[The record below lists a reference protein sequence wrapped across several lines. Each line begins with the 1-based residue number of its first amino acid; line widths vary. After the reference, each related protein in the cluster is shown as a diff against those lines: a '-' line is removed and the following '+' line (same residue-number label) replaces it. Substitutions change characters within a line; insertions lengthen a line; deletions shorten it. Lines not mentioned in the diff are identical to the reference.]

1 MRFLFALAL
10 GLFVSSTV
18 SAQPIDEYMDLQL
31 HPCMHL
37 TYKFFNPGLTWFNEA
52 NPPKLSHK
60 HLLNNICYANYFK
73 GNKGARILAVG
84 ALTQ

>member
-1 MRFLFALAL
+1 
-10 GLFVSSTV
+10 
-18 SAQPIDEYMDLQL
+18 
-31 HPCMHL
+31 MHL
-37 TYKFFNPGLTWFNEA
+37 AYKFFEPGLMFFDEA